1 MDKYCVKWDDF
12 EENIIEYPKMLRET
26 QRLFDATFITED
38 GVHIQAHKIIL
49 TTASDFLRDIFIE
62 NNSSCVSVYLRGVTS
77 GELERVLGF
86 IYSGEAFIEQDRVAE
101 FMETCKVL
109 QLKDLFVE
117 IIESYCENVSKSI
130 VKRLCDQDDHYSKTD
145 GGNKKN
151 DKSVEADKSLNDVLF
166 HPKIFEIKS
175 ENLREK
181 ADHDRELDL
190 EIQEFIEKHDRQWQ
204 CKVCGKT
211 AAIKKDIMNHAET
224 HIKGMIHACQL
235 CVKTFSNRPNLRNH
249 VYNIH
254 SELFDCESCGKFG
267 MTRNAYRLHRR
278 NQHF

>member
-1 MDKYCVKWDDF
+1 M
-12 EENIIEYPKMLRET
+12 
-26 QRLFDATFITED
+26 
-38 GVHIQAHKIIL
+38 
-49 TTASDFLRDIFIE
+49 
-62 NNSSCVSVYLRGVTS
+62 SVYLRGVT
-77 GELERVLGF
+77 GEELERVLGF
-86 IYSGEAFIEQDRVAE
+86 IYSGEAFIEQDRVTE

-130 VKRLCDQDDHYSKTD
+130 VKRLCDQDDHHSKTG

-151 DKSVEADKSLNDVLF
+151 DKMVEVDKSLNQDS
-166 HPKIFEIKS
+166 KIFEIKL
-175 ENLREK
+175 ENLRGK
-181 ADHDRELDL
+181 ADDDHELDL

-211 AAIKKDIMNHAET
+211 AVIKKDIMNHAET
-224 HIKGMIHACQL
+224 HIKGMVHACQL
-235 CVKTFSNRPNLRNH
+235 CAKTFSNRPNLRNH

-267 MTRNAYRLHRR
+267 MTRNAYRLHKR